1 MNKGID
7 CYINCYIF
15 NRYNKPPSNSSPP
28 RPSTL
33 PISEPKPVPTTR
45 RFQRLQSPP
54 KVRKVNKLF
63 GCKNLNGLYYF
74 RTLLITTVAFHDQH
88 LLI

>member
-1 MNKGID
+1 MKL
-7 CYINCYIF
+7 YFY

-45 RFQRLQSPP
+45 RFARLQSPP
-54 KVRKVNKLF
+54 KVRYQNDIKVI
-63 GCKNLNGLYYF
+63 
-74 RTLLITTVAFHDQH
+74 RI
-88 LLI
+88 